1 MNTTKMNETLNSIF
15 VRLDVNLQ
23 NLTSRAIAQ
32 IIVKILYVHNDGMSK
47 NEIKNELAVINNQ
60 CHLNDTEIDDILAS
74 LVPSEINVRSGRYYL
89 SQPKRKKI
97 EDTIGKSIAIKQSI
111 INRFFSRLNT
121 DKELI
126 EDWLIDAT
134 IKFFESYS
142 EEWIS
147 DLKAQTNYVSTNG
160 EGIMTLISNR
170 TNANKNLDNDDKTV
184 LPKKFFDFICTPDAE
199 VNEFLWEYGTS
210 AFASKLIR
218 TMHGVDGLTIETFR
232 NSHCILDTNILMF
245 IALESRYKDAFAAIE
260 KVFNDLGVKVSILHI
275 TKQEYEF
282 RISSQK
288 TTTLHNLEKF
298 GYDITTLA
306 NDDFTT
312 LAKSLHC
319 KTEEEFI
326 TFFDFTLKLPSYI
339 HNKVKINL
347 LDDDVALF
355 DAINKAQADEK
366 LKSKLNEKFK
376 AFTNHDKSP
385 GALKHD
391 IGLLEGVKF
400 LRQSESTKDE
410 KFYILS
416 EEISI
421 NQYSKDCGFKNG
433 LPLSL
438 RVDTLINLLAVN
450 NGGDTFNTSDYI
462 PLFANIIRM
471 GLVPAKDTFR
481 QSELYQFYRMN
492 SKIADLPQETTQ
504 YIVQEMHK
512 RILDGMKDD
521 DLLRDL
527 NDMITDGEIKARQ
540 ELEQTQD
547 ALYHTRKERDKEHE
561 LHKITNSI
569 LRDEIKRR
577 VTNDYDKETKRLKT
591 RLNRNIPLCIIAIL
605 LLIVGAGY
613 IIGEIAFYITVIFSI
628 ITGVVATVLCKISDN
643 KKYINNRIR
652 NREKEIER
660 ITDEELSRK
669 INERQN

>member
-218 TMHGVDGLTIETFR
+218 TMHGVDELTIETFR

-260 KVFNDLGVKVSILHI
+260 KVFNDLGV
-275 TKQEYEF
+275 
-282 RISSQK
+282 
-288 TTTLHNLEKF
+288 
-298 GYDITTLA
+298 
-306 NDDFTT
+306 
-312 LAKSLHC
+312 
-319 KTEEEFI
+319 
-326 TFFDFTLKLPSYI
+326 
-339 HNKVKINL
+339 
-347 LDDDVALF
+347 
-355 DAINKAQADEK
+355 
-366 LKSKLNEKFK
+366 
-376 AFTNHDKSP
+376 
-385 GALKHD
+385 
-391 IGLLEGVKF
+391 
-400 LRQSESTKDE
+400 
-410 KFYILS
+410 
-416 EEISI
+416 
-421 NQYSKDCGFKNG
+421 
-433 LPLSL
+433 
-438 RVDTLINLLAVN
+438 
-450 NGGDTFNTSDYI
+450 
-462 PLFANIIRM
+462 
-471 GLVPAKDTFR
+471 
-481 QSELYQFYRMN
+481 
-492 SKIADLPQETTQ
+492 
-504 YIVQEMHK
+504 
-512 RILDGMKDD
+512 
-521 DLLRDL
+521 
-527 NDMITDGEIKARQ
+527 
-540 ELEQTQD
+540 
-547 ALYHTRKERDKEHE
+547 
-561 LHKITNSI
+561 
-569 LRDEIKRR
+569 
-577 VTNDYDKETKRLKT
+577 
-591 RLNRNIPLCIIAIL
+591 
-605 LLIVGAGY
+605 
-613 IIGEIAFYITVIFSI
+613 
-628 ITGVVATVLCKISDN
+628 
-643 KKYINNRIR
+643 
-652 NREKEIER
+652 
-660 ITDEELSRK
+660 
-669 INERQN
+669 

>member
-1 MNTTKMNETLNSIF
+1 MNATKMNETLNSIF
-15 VRLDVNLQ
+15 VRLDVNLK

-32 IIVKILYVHNDGMSK
+32 IIVKILYAYNGAMSK
-47 NEIKNELAVINNQ
+47 KDIKDELSIINNQ
-60 CHLNDTEIDDILAS
+60 CHLNDTEIDDILS
-74 LVPSEINVRSGRYYL
+74 KLTPVEINVRSGRYYL
-89 SQPKRKKI
+89 SQPKRRKI
-97 EDTIGKSIAIKQSI
+97 EDAINKSIAIKQSI
-111 INRFFSRLNT
+111 IKRFFSRLNT
-121 DKELI
+121 DEMLI

-218 TMHGVDGLTIETFR
+218 TMHGVDELTIETFR

-288 TTTLHNLEKF
+288 ATTLHNLEKL

-376 AFTNHDKSP
+376 AFANHDKNP

-400 LRQSESTKDE
+400 LRQNESTKNE

-450 NGGDTFNTSDYI
+450 NGGDTFNTADYI

-527 NDMITDGEIKARQ
+527 NDMITDGEIKTRQ

-547 ALYHTRKERDKEHE
+547 ALYHTRRERDKEHE
-561 LHKITNSI
+561 QHKITNSI

-577 VTNDYDKETKRLKT
+577 VANDYDKETKRLKT
-591 RLNRNIPLCIIAIL
+591 KLNRNIPLCIMTIL

-613 IIGEIAFYITVIFSI
+613 IIGEVAFYITIIFSI
-628 ITGVVATVLCKISDN
+628 ITSVVATVLCNISDN

-660 ITDEELSRK
+660 ITDEELYRK

>member
-1 MNTTKMNETLNSIF
+1 MNATKMNETLNSIF

-32 IIVKILYVHNDGMSK
+32 IIVKILYAHNDGMSK
-47 NEIKNELAVINNQ
+47 NEIKDELAIINNQ
-60 CHLNDTEIDDILAS
+60 CHLNDTEIDDILSKLAS
-74 LVPSEINVRSGRYYL
+74 TEINVRSGRYYL

-97 EDTIGKSIAIKQSI
+97 ENAISKSIAIKQSI
-111 INRFFSRLNT
+111 IKRFFSRLNT
-121 DKELI
+121 DEALI

-147 DLKAQTNYVSTNG
+147 DLKALTNYVSTNG

-170 TNANKNLDNDDKTV
+170 TNANKNLDNDDKII

-218 TMHGVDGLTIETFR
+218 TMHGVDELTIETFR
-232 NSHCILDTNILMF
+232 NSHCVLDTNILMF
-245 IALESRYKDAFAAIE
+245 IALESRYKDAFTAIE
-260 KVFNDLGVKVSILHI
+260 KVFNDLGVKVSILYI

-282 RISSQK
+282 RVSSQK
-288 TTTLHNLEKF
+288 VTTLHNLEKL

-306 NDDFTT
+306 NDDFTI

-319 KTEEEFI
+319 KTEEDFI
-326 TFFDFTLKLPSYI
+326 TFFDTTLKLPSYI
-339 HNKVKINL
+339 HDTVKINL
-347 LDDDVALF
+347 LDDDMALF
-355 DAINKAQADEK
+355 DAINRAQADET

-376 AFTNHDKSP
+376 AFAKHDKNQE
-385 GALKHD
+385 ALRHD

-400 LRQSESTKDE
+400 LRQNEDTKDE

-450 NGGDTFNTSDYI
+450 NGGDTFNTADYI

-481 QSELYQFYRMN
+481 QTELYKFYKMN

-512 RILDGMKDD
+512 KMLDGMKED

-527 NDMITDGEIKARQ
+527 NDMITDGEIKAKQ
-540 ELEQTQD
+540 ALEQTQD
-547 ALYHTRKERDKEHE
+547 ELYHTRKERDKERE
-561 LHKITNSI
+561 QRKMTNYI
-569 LRDEIKRR
+569 LRNEIKQR

-591 RLNRNIPLCIIAIL
+591 RFYRDIPLCIIVIL
-605 LLIVGAGY
+605 LLIAGASY
-613 IIGEIAFYITVIFSI
+613 FAGEVAFYITVIFSI
-628 ITGVVATVLCKISDN
+628 IASVAATILCNIYVN
-643 KKYINNRIR
+643 IKYINNRIK
-652 NREKEIER
+652 NRGQEIDR
-660 ITDEELSRK
+660 RTNEELHRK
-669 INERQN
+669 INNEQV